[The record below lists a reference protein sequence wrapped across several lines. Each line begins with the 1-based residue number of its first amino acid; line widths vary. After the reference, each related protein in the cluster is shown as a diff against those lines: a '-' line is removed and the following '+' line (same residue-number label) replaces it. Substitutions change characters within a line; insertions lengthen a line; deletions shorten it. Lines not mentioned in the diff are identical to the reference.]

1 MLVKNMLPALVVEPF
16 HMPRPVDWA
25 EVFGREAT
33 VELEIGFGR
42 GDFLVQR
49 ASERPNVNLIGL
61 EVSSLSVLKAWR
73 RISRA
78 GIPNVRLAKAEA
90 RSGLFYFFAERSLS
104 RSWVLFPEPWPKARH
119 EARRLLSAD
128 FLRLLASRTI
138 DRGELFVATDCPA
151 QRDWVISESERSGA
165 FALET
170 VDWPVPMTKYHEKWQ
185 KEGRDIYPLLLR
197 KKDHPDVSG
206 FFPNE
211 VEMSQIKL
219 RDFREPALA
228 VKDFVPLEEQQ
239 GEIFMRVMKA
249 YLSQDA
255 EEALFLCLTSED
267 GFIQRF
273 AVSAKRV
280 GDVVLIK
287 PQDHAHLVITP
298 GVKRCVERVAGLV
311 GLKP

>member
-1 MLVKNMLPALVVEPF
+1 MLLAPVVNPF
-16 HMPRPVDWA
+16 RMARPVNWA
-25 EVFGREAT
+25 EVFGREAPF
-33 VELEIGFGR
+33 ELEIGFGR

-49 ASERPNVNLIGL
+49 ASERPDVNLLGL
-61 EVSSLSVLKAWR
+61 EVSSLSVLKAWKR
-73 RISRA
+73 LCRS
-78 GIPNVRLAKAEA
+78 GIQNVRVAKAEA
-90 RSGLFYFFAERSLS
+90 RSGLFYFFAERSLA

-138 DRGELFVATDCPA
+138 DRGELFVATDWPA
-151 QRDWVISESERSGA
+151 HRDWVVSESVRSGA
-165 FALET
+165 FALES

-197 KKDHPDVSG
+197 KKEHPDVSG
-206 FFPNE
+206 LFPNE

-219 RDFREPALA
+219 MDFKEPAIA
-228 VKDFVPLEEQQ
+228 AKTFAPIEEQR
-239 GEIFMRVMKA
+239 GEVLVRVLKA
-249 YLSQDA
+249 YLSQDEA
-255 EEALFLCLTSED
+255 EALFLCLTSER
-267 GFIQRF
+267 GFIQKF

-280 GDVVLIK
+280 GDVLLVK
-287 PQDHAHLVITP
+287 PQDHAHIVITP